1 MKPIF
6 NRAPLTPNA
15 LSPLPLGSIRPE
27 DWLGVDFLAPAE
39 GRAPEESLA
48 RILGHL
54 AALLPDVGEAAL
66 RRELK

>member
-1 MKPIF
+1 M
-6 NRAPLTPNA
+6 
-15 LSPLPLGSIRPE
+15 
-27 DWLGVDFLAPAE
+27 DFLAPAE
-39 GRAPEESLA
+39 GRTPEESLA